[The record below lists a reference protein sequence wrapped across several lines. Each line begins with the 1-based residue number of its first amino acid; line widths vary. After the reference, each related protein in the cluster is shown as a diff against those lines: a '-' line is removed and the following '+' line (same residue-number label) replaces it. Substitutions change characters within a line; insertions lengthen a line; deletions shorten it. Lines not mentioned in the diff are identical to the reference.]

1 MKILA
6 ALSIFLICLNANA
19 ASENKGLI
27 NIGPIQIG
35 KSTIPIDLGSFR
47 LLKTMAS
54 KNVRAGILKDS
65 LEWPKDDNNLLTPV
79 VRLKIITQSQ
89 KSLTYIYGDE
99 KIIPQLSAKDLSES
113 EIKINLLSPKEIQ
126 IFEDKKLI
134 ELLKLVTNPK
144 LKKSESHL
152 IDNSC
157 TKYNLQI
164 TGLENE
170 FISVGCV
177 MEKTGKIGKE
187 KPRLRITM
195 AGTNIKLTSDHE
207 GPFTLYY
214 TSNDPVTFNIKNQ
227 FGEISKVKVEATI
240 PERLRRLHTAV
251 GLGPYSLKTSS
262 LGRKKDKEIAP
273 SFMIYS
279 RFDLTDNTSIRAF
292 NALVYNETIFNN
304 LGIYFAYDLANA
316 FDNRVKLT
324 TLLGAQVLGYRYD
337 SNEPTHN
344 KIIYPQGFELSYFH
358 PFGMKNYNLT
368 YGMFLSTQSSET
380 YDNLWLRFGK
390 RFFVELNYI
399 HWGRED
405 EKVQT
410 WGLSVG
416 IPTGSYF

>member
-1 MKILA
+1 MKYVTVIIFILFNIVSTLA
-6 ALSIFLICLNANA
+6 TSD
-19 ASENKGLI
+19 KGLI
-27 NIGPIQIG
+27 NIGPLQIG
-35 KSTIPIDLGSFR
+35 KSTIPIDLASFR
-47 LLKTMAS
+47 LLKTVGTN
-54 KNVRAGILKDS
+54 NVRAGILKDS
-65 LEWPKDDNNLLTPV
+65 LEWPKDDNNMLTPV
-79 VRLKIITQSQ
+79 VRLKIMTQSQ
-89 KSLTYIYGDE
+89 KSITYIYGNE
-99 KIIPQLSAKDLSES
+99 KIIPQKTNNNHFES
-113 EIKINLLSPKEIQ
+113 ELKINLLSPKEIQ
-126 IFEDKKLI
+126 VYEDKKLL
-134 ELLKLVTNPK
+134 EVLKLVTNTK

-157 TKYNLQI
+157 TKYNVQV

-170 FISVGCV
+170 FISVGCM
-177 MEKTGKIGKE
+177 MEKTGKIGRE
-187 KPRLRITM
+187 KPRLRVSM
-195 AGTNIKLTSDHE
+195 AGTNIKLSSDHE
-207 GPFTLYY
+207 GTFSLYF
-214 TSNDPVTFNIKNQ
+214 TSNDPIEFDIKNQ
-227 FGEISKVKVEATI
+227 FGEISKVRVTATI
-240 PERLRRLHTAV
+240 PDRLRRLHTAV

-262 LGRKKDKEIAP
+262 LGRIKDKEIAP

-279 RFDLTDNTSIRAF
+279 RFDLTENTSLRAF

-304 LGIYFAYDLANA
+304 LGLYFAYDLANA

-324 TLLGAQVLGYRYD
+324 TLLGAQVLGYRFD

-358 PFGMKNYNLT
+358 PFGLKNYNLT

-390 RFFVELNYI
+390 KYFVEINYI
-399 HWGRED
+399 HWGREQ